1 LLRPAVVLDA
11 FALLALVR
19 AEPGQA
25 QVVARL
31 NDAAR
36 GACRVL
42 MSTINVGEVLYRL
55 ERERGE
61 AAATAL
67 VSRLGQSPVELHEAT
82 WARVVAAAHLKA
94 QYRVSYADAFAV
106 ALAQEFEAALMTGDP
121 EMRALAGV
129 ITVEWLPRQ

>member
-36 GACRVL
+36 RECRVL
-42 MSTINVGEVLYRL
+42 ISTINVGEVLYRL

-67 VSRLGQSPVELHEAT
+67 VSSLGQSPVELHEAT

-94 QYRVSYADAFAV
+94 QYRISYADAFAV
-106 ALAQEFEAALMTGDP
+106 ALAQEFDAALMTGDP
-121 EMRALAGV
+121 ETRALAGV
-129 ITVEWLPRQ
+129 ITVEWLPRT